1 MNNFSFLI
9 DSEIAERNIHESE
22 LVKKKKNFTWTQTD

>member
-1 MNNFSFLI
+1 MINFSFLI

-22 LVKKKKNFTWTQTD
+22 LVKKKNFTWTQTD